1 MIKKKMIKRC
11 LLKLLLCLLLVWTWR
26 SSHRLMAIPNN
37 SMGGRSIVI
46 TLKNIIKLGSTPERG
61 QANTQ

>member
-1 MIKKKMIKRC
+1 MIKKKMIKSC
-11 LLKLLLCLLLVWTWR
+11 LLKLLLCLLTVLTWR

-37 SMGGRSIVI
+37 SMGGRSII
-46 TLKNIIKLGSTPERG
+46 MTLQNIIKLGSTPERG

>member
-1 MIKKKMIKRC
+1 MIKKKMIKSC
-11 LLKLLLCLLLVWTWR
+11 LLKLLLCLLPVLTWR

-37 SMGGRSIVI
+37 SMGGRSII
-46 TLKNIIKLGSTPERG
+46 MTLQNIMKLGSTPERG